1 MSLRAAGVPDPR
13 AEVRV
18 VSAVERHPETGKVR
32 RFIPLGTGPHTTA
45 AREPG

>member
-1 MSLRAAGVPDPR
+1 VPDPR

-32 RFIPLGTGPHTTA
+32 RFIPLAVVPE
-45 AREPG
+45 ARQ